1 MFPASANSVSG
12 KSFVPSLGS
21 LDWFVIVAYFAALLG
36 LVLAVTR
43 RQQTSTDYFLAGR
56 NVGFFAIGASIFA
69 SNIGSE
75 HIVGLAG
82 QGASTGLAMA
92 HYELHAWI
100 VVLLAWVFVPFYYQS
115 GVFTMPEFLE
125 RRFGPKPRWMLS
137 LVSLAAYVLTKVS
150 VTVYAGAIIFS
161 TLLPDAFGSPE
172 AAFWVGAVATVLLT
186 GLYTVAGG
194 LRAVLYTDAAQAL
207 VLLLGS
213 GAITWFGLQQLGGWG
228 ELQSFAAANVAEYA
242 LWRPLSDPE
251 FPWLGILIASPIV
264 GIWYWCT
271 DQYIVQRTLA
281 AKNLTE
287 ARRGALWGAF
297 LKVWP
302 VFIFLVPGL
311 IGAALHARGMLQIPL
326 DAAGNPVGDQVF
338 PTLVVSL
345 LPAGLRGLVVAGLL
359 AALMSS
365 LSSLFNSTATLFT
378 VDIYEKLRPN
388 APQGQIVRVGRYATG
403 VVIVLG
409 LIWIP
414 IMPAIS
420 EGGLYQYLQN
430 VQSYLA
436 PPITAVFL
444 LGIFNSH
451 VNARGA
457 VWGMG
462 LGFALGMAKLGLQAV
477 FGAGKIENP
486 ALLAVIAD
494 LNFLYFSGLLFLIC
508 VITIIGFSRGG
519 AAPAP
524 EQLRGLT
531 LAHMDRAAVRASRDW
546 KDVFAT
552 VVVLGLV
559 AGIYLYF
566 SFWI

>member
-1 MFPASANSVSG
+1 MST
-12 KSFVPSLGS
+12 
-21 LDWFVIVAYFAALLG
+21 LDWLVIAVYFAALLG

-100 VVLLAWVFVPFYYQS
+100 VVLLAWVFVPFYYQA

-125 RRFGPKPRWMLS
+125 RRFGPKPRWILS

-161 TLLPDAFGSPE
+161 TLLPDTFGSPE

-207 VLLLGS
+207 VLLIGS

-228 ELQSFAAANVAEYA
+228 ELQAFAASNVADYA

-311 IGAALHARGMLQIPL
+311 IGAALNARGLLQIPL

-388 APQGQIVRVGRYATG
+388 APQRQIVRVGRYATG

-414 IMPAIS
+414 IMPAVS

-444 LGIFNSH
+444 LGIFNQR

-457 VWGMG
+457 AWGMG
-462 LGFALGMAKLGLQAV
+462 MGFALGMAKLGLQAV

-486 ALLAVIAD
+486 ALLAMIAD

-508 VITIIGFSRGG
+508 VAVIIVFSRGE

-531 LAHMDRAAVRASRDW
+531 LAHMDREAVRASWDQ
-546 KDVFAT
+546 KDIIAT
-552 VVVLGLV
+552 AVVLGLV
-559 AGIYLYF
+559 AAIYLYF

>member
-1 MFPASANSVSG
+1 M
-12 KSFVPSLGS
+12 PSLS
-21 LDWFVIVAYFAALLG
+21 TLDWIVIAAYFSVLLA

-100 VVLLAWVFVPFYYQS
+100 VVLLAWVFVPFYYQA

-125 RRFGPKPRWMLS
+125 RRFGPTPRWILS

-161 TLLPDAFGSPE
+161 TLLPDTFGSPE
-172 AAFWVGAVATVLLT
+172 AAFWVGAVVTVLLT

-194 LRAVLYTDAAQAL
+194 LRAVLYTDSAQAI
-207 VLLLGS
+207 VLLIGS

-228 ELQSFAAANVAEYA
+228 ELQAFAAANVAEYA

-311 IGAALHARGMLQIPL
+311 IGAALNARGLLQIPL
-326 DAAGNPVGDQVF
+326 DSAGNPVGDQVF
-338 PTLVVSL
+338 PTMVVSL

-378 VDIYEKLRPN
+378 VDIYEKLRPK
-388 APQGQIVRVGRYATG
+388 ATEQQIVAVGRMATG

-414 IMPAIS
+414 IMPAVS

-444 LGIFNSH
+444 LGIFNQR
-451 VNARGA
+451 VNSRGA

-462 LGFALGMAKLGLQAV
+462 LGFVLGMTKLGLQAV

-486 ALLAVIAD
+486 ALLAAIAD

-508 VITIIGFSRGG
+508 LGVIIVFSRGE
-519 AAPAP
+519 AAPEPA
-524 EQLRGLT
+524 QLRGLT
-531 LAHMDRAAVRASRDW
+531 LAHMDREAVRASWDR
-546 KDVFAT
+546 KDVVAT
-552 VVVLGLV
+552 AVVLGLV
-559 AGIYLYF
+559 ATVYLYF
-566 SFWI
+566 SFWV

>member
-1 MFPASANSVSG
+1 M
-12 KSFVPSLGS
+12 PSLS
-21 LDWFVIVAYFAALLG
+21 TLDWLVIAVYFAALLG

-100 VVLLAWVFVPFYYQS
+100 VVLLAWVFVPFYYQA

-125 RRFGPKPRWMLS
+125 RRFGPKPRWILS

-161 TLLPDAFGSPE
+161 TLLPDTFGSPE

-207 VLLLGS
+207 VLLIGS

-228 ELQSFAAANVAEYA
+228 ELQAFAASNVADYA

-311 IGAALHARGMLQIPL
+311 IGAALNARGLLQIPL

-388 APQGQIVRVGRYATG
+388 APQRQIVRVGRYATG

-414 IMPAIS
+414 IMPAVS

-444 LGIFNSH
+444 LGIFNQR

-457 VWGMG
+457 AWGMG
-462 LGFALGMAKLGLQAV
+462 MGFALGMAKLGLQAV

-486 ALLAVIAD
+486 ALLAMIAD

-508 VITIIGFSRGG
+508 VAVIIVFSRGE

-531 LAHMDRAAVRASRDW
+531 LAHMDREAVRASWDQ
-546 KDVFAT
+546 KDIIAT
-552 VVVLGLV
+552 AVILGLV
-559 AGIYLYF
+559 AAIYLYF

>member
-1 MFPASANSVSG
+1 M
-12 KSFVPSLGS
+12 PSLS
-21 LDWFVIVAYFAALLG
+21 TFDWIVIAAYFGVLLA
-36 LVLAVTR
+36 LVLSVTR

-100 VVLLAWVFVPFYYQS
+100 VVLLAWVFVPFYYQA

-125 RRFGPKPRWMLS
+125 RRFGPAPRWILS

-161 TLLPDAFGSPE
+161 TLLPDTFGSPE
-172 AAFWVGAVATVLLT
+172 AAFWVGAVVTVLLT

-194 LRAVLYTDAAQAL
+194 LRAVLYTDSAQAI
-207 VLLLGS
+207 VLLIGS

-228 ELQSFAAANVAEYA
+228 ELQAFAAANVAEYA

-311 IGAALHARGMLQIPL
+311 IGAALNARGLLQIPL
-326 DAAGNPVGDQVF
+326 DSAGNPVGDQVF
-338 PTLVVSL
+338 PTMVVSL

-378 VDIYEKLRPN
+378 VDIYEKLRPK
-388 APQGQIVRVGRYATG
+388 ATEQQIVAVGRMATG

-444 LGIFNSH
+444 LGIFNQR
-451 VNARGA
+451 VNSRGA

-462 LGFALGMAKLGLQAV
+462 LGFVLGMTKLGLQAV

-486 ALLAVIAD
+486 ALLAAIAD

-508 VITIIGFSRGG
+508 LGVIIVFSRGE
-519 AAPAP
+519 AAPEPA
-524 EQLRGLT
+524 QLRGLT
-531 LAHMDRAAVRASRDW
+531 LAHMDREAVRASWNR
-546 KDVFAT
+546 KDVAAT
-552 VVVLGLV
+552 AVVLGLV
-559 AGIYLYF
+559 ATVYLYF
-566 SFWI
+566 SFWV

>member
-1 MFPASANSVSG
+1 LST
-12 KSFVPSLGS
+12 
-21 LDWFVIVAYFAALLG
+21 LDWLVIAAYFTALLG

-100 VVLLAWVFVPFYYQS
+100 VVLLAWVFVPFYYQA

-125 RRFGPKPRWMLS
+125 RRFGPKPRWILS

-161 TLLPDAFGSPE
+161 TLLPDTFGSPE

-207 VLLLGS
+207 VLLIGS

-228 ELQSFAAANVAEYA
+228 ELQAFAASNVADYA

-311 IGAALHARGMLQIPL
+311 IGAALNARGLLQIPL

-388 APQGQIVRVGRYATG
+388 APQRQIVRVGRYATG

-414 IMPAIS
+414 IMPAVS

-444 LGIFNSH
+444 LGIFNQR

-486 ALLAVIAD
+486 ALLAMIAD

-508 VITIIGFSRGG
+508 VAVIIVFSRGE

-531 LAHMDRAAVRASRDW
+531 LAHMDREAVRASWDQ
-546 KDVFAT
+546 KDIIAT
-552 VVVLGLV
+552 AVVLGLV
-559 AGIYLYF
+559 AAIYLYF